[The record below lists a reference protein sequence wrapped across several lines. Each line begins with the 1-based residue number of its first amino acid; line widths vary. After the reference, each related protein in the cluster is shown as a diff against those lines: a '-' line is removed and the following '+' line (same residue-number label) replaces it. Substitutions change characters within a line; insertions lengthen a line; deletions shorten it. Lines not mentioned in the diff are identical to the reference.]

1 MKKQCGNIGIF
12 CLLISLGLLTLTWS
26 TYQLLVADYKNLKV
40 EIRQQQLFQITNSL
54 MDCLNGCLE
63 TDSEIKD
70 SWELDDAVEQ
80 EKIKVTVNLMQQKN
94 VVWLSVRASSGAC
107 YLNIIKALAQPPE
120 AQSVFYNYN
129 AVARQINLSSTAIVN
144 KQQVA
149 EYYENAPPT
158 TGENSGLPQI
168 KTAFLNFDIKNYA
181 KYAFL
186 FPTAETL
193 EYGLANNIF
202 FDEQGAI
209 YYFPPRQTVCGA
221 GLFARRGDI
230 LLGRHTYFPDQLIII
245 SNGNIV
251 LEEGV
256 NVAQGL
262 LIAGGNIELAKNV
275 KFRGK
280 IFARNRLSIASGV
293 ELKDINT
300 EQLIFR
306 TNKYLW

>member
-1 MKKQCGNIGIF
+1 MKSRCGNIGIF

-120 AQSVFYNYN
+120 AQSVFYNYI

-158 TGENSGLPQI
+158 TGEGSGLPQI

-186 FPTAETL
+186 FLTAETL

-209 YYFPPRQTVCGA
+209 YYFPRQTVCGA
-221 GLFARRGDI
+221 LARRGDI

-251 LEEGV
+251 LEEV

-293 ELKDINT
+293 
-300 EQLIFR
+300 
-306 TNKYLW
+306 